1 MAKYFGIFVIIIF
14 LLSCRKDEEIQPLK
28 SYKFTLDSVLT
39 QSGNQSLY
47 KDNNG
52 YFHLKLIENKNQSVH
67 RITGRILV
75 NDKEPLP
82 AEKIEWESN
91 LYWYL
96 KRGDSEKELLINE
109 LNNIKLK
116 RQIITDLGLLIK
128 TRRKVLNITQ
138 KDLSEMVGITF
149 KSISE
154 IELNQRNPTL
164 DTITKILDVL
174 GYEINFTIKSIN

>member
-96 KRGDSEKELLINE
+96 KRGDTVAYIYKSYINYFTGQFTIVKLPPLISSKDELVPTINPASYSGK
-109 LNNIKLK
+109 N
-116 RQIITDLGLLIK
+116 G
-128 TRRKVLNITQ
+128 
-138 KDLSEMVGITF
+138 
-149 KSISE
+149 
-154 IELNQRNPTL
+154 
-164 DTITKILDVL
+164 
-174 GYEINFTIKSIN
+174 EINIMIAPVYSMKGDTMVVRASNFSSNLNRTMKIVLE